1 MLISIVPLTSQQI
14 SSLKLMQT
22 GGDSL
27 LPDQKVKIAREDAT
41 LQKLRTLE
49 QQYPDEAA
57 AFAVSMSKPKKTAPA
72 PTASAGTVEKV
83 EALCSSPTPSLPVG
97 ISSSAWIECHTPDGR
112 KFFHDLFTKT
122 SRWEL
127 PSPPPPVASIPLPSG
142 PPPLKQVHRA
152 LEGAANKKPPTP
164 AQGSLADRA
173 PVDIESA
180 LREEMQECERLERAA
195 CPVCTSKSPGFVC
208 GGCNYCP
215 YHCQGLTHCDDEDTL
230 REKMWA
236 RERLQRKACPV
247 CTSNLPGTV
256 CGGCSYCPRHCQ
268 GLSYCD

>member
-1 MLISIVPLTSQQI
+1 MLISIVPLTLQQI
-14 SSLKLMQT
+14 SSLKLTQT

-72 PTASAGTVEKV
+72 PTASAGTVKKV
-83 EALCSSPTPSLPVG
+83 EALCSSSTPSLPVG
-97 ISSSAWIECHTPDGR
+97 ISSSAWIECHTPDGH

-127 PSPPPPVASIPLPSG
+127 PSPPPPVSSIPLPPF
-142 PPPLKQVHRA
+142 PPQALKPVHVARG
-152 LEGAANKKPPTP
+152 GAALNQTLPTP
-164 AQGSLADRA
+164 ARASLPDRE
-173 PVDIESA
+173 DEWT
-180 LREEMQECERLERAA
+180 LLER
-195 CPVCTSKSPGFVC
+195 
-208 GGCNYCP
+208 
-215 YHCQGLTHCDDEDTL
+215 
-230 REKMWA
+230 MWA
-236 RERLQRKACPV
+236 RERLEREACPV
-247 CTSNLPGTV
+247 CVSNVRGTV
-256 CGGCSYCPRHCQ
+256 CGGCSRCPPHCA

>member
-1 MLISIVPLTSQQI
+1 
-14 SSLKLMQT
+14 MQT

-127 PSPPPPVASIPLPSG
+127 PSPPPPVSSIPLP
-142 PPPLKQVHRA
+142 PFLPQALKPVHVARG
-152 LEGAANKKPPTP
+152 GAALNQTLPTP
-164 AQGSLADRA
+164 APGSLAD
-173 PVDIESA
+173 DTDSE
-180 LREEMQECERLERAA
+180 
-195 CPVCTSKSPGFVC
+195 G
-208 GGCNYCP
+208 
-215 YHCQGLTHCDDEDTL
+215 DDPWIL
-230 REKMWA
+230 REKIWEH
-236 RERLQRKACPV
+236 ERLQRAACAV
-247 CTSNLPGTV
+247 CVSNVSGTV
-256 CGGCSYCPRHCQ
+256 CSGCSRCPGHCAR
-268 GLSYCD
+268 LSYCD